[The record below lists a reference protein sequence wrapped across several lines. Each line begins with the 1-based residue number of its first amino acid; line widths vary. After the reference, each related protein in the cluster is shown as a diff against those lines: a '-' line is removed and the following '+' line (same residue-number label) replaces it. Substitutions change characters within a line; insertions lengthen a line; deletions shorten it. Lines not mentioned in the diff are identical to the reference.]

1 MMRGLPM
8 DFPDDSVARQVS
20 DQWMLGPALMPCPV
34 CEYKARNR
42 EVYFPAGKWFDF
54 YTEEPVASGK
64 TLCVDAPYGQIP
76 LYVRAGSILP
86 LGPDMEWSDEKA
98 ADPLELRIY
107 PGADADF
114 RLYEDDGVS
123 YGYEKG
129 AFAVIPFH
137 WDDAFRTLTV
147 DAREG
152 SFPGMPGTRTFLLRV
167 AGTDGTATLTYDG
180 RSVSIRL

>member
-1 MMRGLPM
+1 
-8 DFPDDSVARQVS
+8 
-20 DQWMLGPALMPCPV
+20 
-34 CEYKARNR
+34 
-42 EVYFPAGKWFDF
+42 
-54 YTEEPVASGK
+54 
-64 TLCVDAPYGQIP
+64 
-76 LYVRAGSILP
+76 
-86 LGPDMEWSDEKA
+86 MEWSDEKA

-129 AFAVIPFH
+129 AFAVIPIH
-137 WDDAFRTLTV
+137 WDDASRTLAV

-152 SFPGMPGTRTFLLRV
+152 SFPGMLGTRTFLLRV

>member
-1 MMRGLPM
+1 MKSPERPHRYGRS
-8 DFPDDSVARQVS
+8 PDRIRKSSRR
-20 DQWMLGPALMPCPV
+20 L
-34 CEYKARNR
+34 
-42 EVYFPAGKWFDF
+42 
-54 YTEEPVASGK
+54 
-64 TLCVDAPYGQIP
+64 
-76 LYVRAGSILP
+76 
-86 LGPDMEWSDEKA
+86 
-98 ADPLELRIY
+98 PLELRIY

-129 AFAVIPFH
+129 AFAVIPIH
-137 WDDAFRTLTV
+137 WDDASHTLTV